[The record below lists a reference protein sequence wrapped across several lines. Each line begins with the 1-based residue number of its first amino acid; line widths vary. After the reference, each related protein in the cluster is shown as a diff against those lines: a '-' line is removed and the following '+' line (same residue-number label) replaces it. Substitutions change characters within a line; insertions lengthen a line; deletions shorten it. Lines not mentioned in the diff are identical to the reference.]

1 VLNFQ
6 RAALERDGEG
16 MFLLGRAYLTGHGV
30 EEDVVRGARWYREAC
45 KAGYTEAK
53 YALSRCYF
61 EGCGVDKRPEKGM
74 QYLREAAQSG
84 DTRAMFAL
92 SLRLNTAPKTH
103 TGGGGVTDEGI
114 LWLEKAAAGGHP
126 KALYNLA
133 LHLKREAGVAA
144 LPEEEEEEEEEEGLE
159 KSGGAPKAGRVK
171 EKGSL
176 GRLSYAKEGGGGRE
190 RKRESGGVYEYTA
203 LQQRLL
209 QRASEHLRAAAALG
223 HPKAAAALRES
234 SAT

>member
-1 VLNFQ
+1 
-6 RAALERDGEG
+6 
-16 MFLLGRAYLTGHGV
+16 
-30 EEDVVRGARWYREAC
+30 
-45 KAGYTEAK
+45 
-53 YALSRCYF
+53 
-61 EGCGVDKRPEKGM
+61 M

-103 TGGGGVTDEGI
+103 TGGAGDDTDEGI
-114 LWLEKAAAGGHP
+114 AWLEKAAAGGHP

-133 LHLKREAGVAA
+133 LHLKREAGVEA
-144 LPEEEEEEEEEEGLE
+144 LPEPPYTDSARVSVGGATAGMTAEEEEEEEELE
-159 KSGGAPKAGRVK
+159 KSGGAPKAGRVNG
-171 EKGSL
+171 KGSL
-176 GRLSYAKEGGGGRE
+176 GTAREGGGGGGRE
-190 RKRESGGVYEYTA
+190 RGSGRVCEYTA